1 MIRYNLTPN
10 GCDVVAEGV
19 VGPGW
24 CSTRGP
30 GDGAC
35 ADCPPVS
42 RPSGFASVPVAD
54 VVLVGT

>member
-1 MIRYNLTPN
+1 MGAMWLVKELLDR
-10 GCDVVAEGV
+10 
-19 VGPGW
+19 VGAG
-24 CSTRGP
+24 TRGP
-30 GDGAC
+30 GAVAC